1 MPDLGSGAPAG
12 ADVPQRESESAG
24 DGHPE
29 PVRFHGFRVG
39 NVAGQVVVVLPDDA
53 GGRTVAVRML
63 LLVCMLV
70 LSP

>member
-39 NVAGQVVVVLPDDA
+39 NVAGQVVVVLPDA
-53 GGRTVAVRML
+53 GGRAVAVRML

>member
-39 NVAGQVVVVLPDDA
+39 NVAGQVVVVFPDA